1 MASIQDTT
9 AANPAANHY
18 HEGQILGGKYELI
31 SKAGEGATGAVWIA
45 LNTSLQSK
53 VAIKLVHPEM
63 RLPVIVER
71 VMREA
76 RAAARLTHS
85 AIVRVFDLGE
95 TPNGDP
101 YIVMELLEG
110 ESLRSMLDR
119 KVRLTPEEALSVL
132 LPLASAM
139 HLAHE
144 EGIIH
149 RDIKPD
155 NIMLARIDG
164 GRIQPKLVDFGIAK
178 LSFGDPGG
186 VNTGALVIGTPG
198 YMSPEQ
204 AGGGESVDHRTDIWS
219 FSALLYEMVSGD
231 TPFPSVNTLEALCA
245 VIRDPVPSLL
255 GERVKDAA
263 LWAIIERGLKKD
275 PKERWS
281 SMRDVG
287 EALTDWLASRGVA
300 EDVSGVPLR
309 ALWLGAPPSR
319 RMVEAPRPLAG
330 AGGRRIDSPFRARSE
345 EPVVAPSA
353 LFSEVSGVPAPK
365 SPRSRYAV
373 MAGLALLTGA
383 LAWKIAFSSVAAP
396 THAAS
401 VDAAPPAA
409 AMTAAAA
416 PPPPAAAPEPPP
428 PAPTPVTSAAIV
440 APAAVSAAPI
450 PTHVAPKSTTA
461 KWGKVPAKPAVIATA
476 TPVAPP
482 APASSDGTK
491 HTWSAP
497 PGAVD
502 AGAAPLA
509 SPPAT
514 PPVSAPTAPAS
525 NSRDTIDGV

>member
-1 MASIQDTT
+1 MVSIQDPT
-9 AANPAANHY
+9 AAKTGADHY
-18 HEGQILGGKYELI
+18 QEGQILGGKYELI

-45 LNTSLQSK
+45 LNIALQSR

-110 ESLRSMLDR
+110 ESLRTMLDR
-119 KVRLTPEEALSVL
+119 KVRLTPEEALAVL

-144 EGIIH
+144 QGIIH

-204 AGGGESVDHRTDIWS
+204 AGGGETVDHRTDIWS

-231 TPFPSVNTLEALCA
+231 TPFPSANTLEALVA

-263 LWAIIERGLKKD
+263 LWAIIERGLNKD
-275 PKERWS
+275 PRERWS

-287 EALTDWLASRGVA
+287 EALTAWLASRGVA
-300 EDVSGVPLR
+300 EDISGVPLR
-309 ALWLGAPPSR
+309 ALWLDAPPSR
-319 RMVEAPRPLAG
+319 RTATPRPLAG

-345 EPVVAPSA
+345 EPVVATSA
-353 LFSEVSGVPAPK
+353 LFSEVSGTPSPNA
-365 SPRSRYAV
+365 PRSRYVV

-383 LAWKIAFSSVAAP
+383 LAWKIAFSSSAAP
-396 THAAS
+396 AQAAP

-409 AMTAAAA
+409 MITAA
-416 PPPPAAAPEPPP
+416 PTPPP
-428 PAPTPVTSAAIV
+428 PAPTVAAPSAIT

-450 PTHVAPKSTTA
+450 AAAPVAPKNA
-461 KWGKVPAKPAVIATA
+461 PANWGKVPVRAPAKAASTTAVA
-476 TPVAPP
+476 P
-482 APASSDGTK
+482 APAPAPSSDGIK
-491 HTWSAP
+491 PTWIAP
-497 PGAVD
+497 PGAAD
-502 AGAAPLA
+502 AGAAPVA
-509 SPPAT
+509 SPPAA
-514 PPVSAPTAPAS
+514 PPVSAPAAPAN
-525 NSRDTIDGV
+525 NSRDAIDGV

>member
-1 MASIQDTT
+1 MASIKDPT
-9 AANPAANHY
+9 AANTSAEHY

-31 SKAGEGATGAVWIA
+31 SKAGEGATGSVWIA
-45 LNTSLQSK
+45 INIALQSR

-119 KVRLTPEEALSVL
+119 KVRLTPEEAVAVL

-144 EGIIH
+144 QGIIH

-204 AGGGESVDHRTDIWS
+204 AGGGETVDHRSDIWS

-231 TPFPSVNTLEALCA
+231 TPFPSVNTLEALVA

-263 LWAIIERGLKKD
+263 LWAIIERGLRKD
-275 PKERWS
+275 PRERWNN
-281 SMRDVG
+281 MRDLG
-287 EALTDWLASRGVA
+287 EALTEWLSARGVA
-300 EDVSGVPLR
+300 EDISGVPLR
-309 ALWLGAPPSR
+309 ALWLDAPPSR
-319 RMVEAPRPLAG
+319 RMIEAPRPLVG
-330 AGGRRIDSPFRARSE
+330 ASGRRIDSPFRARSE
-345 EPVVAPSA
+345 EPVVATSA
-353 LFSEVSGVPAPK
+353 LFSEVSGAQSPRA
-365 SPRSRYAV
+365 PRSRYVV

-383 LAWKIAFSSVAAP
+383 LAWKIAFLPVAAP
-396 THAAS
+396 AQAATI
-401 VDAAPPAA
+401 DAAPPAA
-409 AMTAAAA
+409 MMTAA
-416 PPPPAAAPEPPP
+416 PTPPPAAVAVAAP
-428 PAPTPVTSAAIV
+428 PAII
-440 APAAVSAAPI
+440 APAAVSAAP
-450 PTHVAPKSTTA
+450 TAASSAPKAATP
-461 KWGKVPAKPAVIATA
+461 KWGKVPVRAAAPAPSASA
-476 TPVAPP
+476 TPVVPAQAPI
-482 APASSDGTK
+482 ADGIK
-491 HTWSAP
+491 HTWVAP
-497 PGAVD
+497 PGAAD
-502 AGAAPLA
+502 AGAGPVASPYAAPL
-509 SPPAT
+509 
-514 PPVSAPTAPAS
+514 VSAAPV
-525 NSRDTIDGV
+525 NGSRDTIDGI

>member
-1 MASIQDTT
+1 MARIEDTT
-9 AANPAANHY
+9 AARPRADHY
-18 HEGQILGGKYELI
+18 QAGQILDGKYQLL

-45 LNTSLQSK
+45 LNLSLQSR

-110 ESLRSMLDR
+110 ESLRTMLDR
-119 KVRLTPEEALSVL
+119 KVRLTPEEALAVL

-139 HLAHE
+139 QLAHDQ
-144 EGIIH
+144 GIIH

-186 VNTGALVIGTPG
+186 VNTGAMVIGTPG

-204 AGGGESVDHRTDIWS
+204 AGGGEIVDHRADIWS
-219 FSALLYEMVSGD
+219 FSAMLYEMVSGD

-255 GERVKDAA
+255 GERVKDPA
-263 LWAIIERGLKKD
+263 LWAILERGLNKD
-275 PKERWS
+275 PAQRWGS
-281 SMRDVG
+281 IRAMG
-287 EALTDWLASRGVA
+287 EALTDWLSARGVA

-309 ALWLGAPPSR
+309 ALWLEEPVSR
-319 RMVEAPRPLAG
+319 RGGAAPKPLAG
-330 AGGRRIDSPFRARSE
+330 AGGRRIDSPFRAQSE
-345 EPVVAPSA
+345 EPVVANSM
-353 LFSEVSGVPAPK
+353 LFSEISGSSAPAT
-365 SPRSRYAV
+365 SRSRYAV
-373 MAGLALLTGA
+373 MAGLALLTAA
-383 LAWKIAFSSVAAP
+383 LAWKIAFSSVAPPAL
-396 THAAS
+396 AAS

-409 AMTAAAA
+409 MVTAA
-416 PPPPAAAPEPPP
+416 PIPPP
-428 PAPTPVTSAAIV
+428 PAPIVPVVAAPAETAAPVAIV
-440 APAAVSAAPI
+440 AAPSAMPA
-450 PTHVAPKSTTA
+450 APKSASA
-461 KWGKVPAKPAVIATA
+461 KWGKVPVRAPSTVASASPVVPPAPILDAAKQTWVAPAAAPDAGPIS
-476 TPVAPP
+476 PPEAPP
-482 APASSDGTK
+482 ASNPTPPAST
-491 HTWSAP
+491 
-497 PGAVD
+497 
-502 AGAAPLA
+502 
-509 SPPAT
+509 
-514 PPVSAPTAPAS
+514 
-525 NSRDTIDGV
+525 SRDTIDGV

>member
-1 MASIQDTT
+1 MASIKEST
-9 AANPAANHY
+9 AAHTGADHY
-18 HEGQILGGKYELI
+18 HEGQILGGKYELL

-45 LNTSLQSK
+45 QNTALQSK

-76 RAAARLTHS
+76 RAAARLNHS

-95 TPNGDP
+95 TPSGDP

-110 ESLRSMLDR
+110 ESLRTMLDR
-119 KVRLTPEEALSVL
+119 KVRLTPEEALAVL

-204 AGGGESVDHRTDIWS
+204 AGGGEVVDQRTDIWS
-219 FSALLYEMVSGD
+219 FCALFYEMISGD
-231 TPFPSVNTLEALCA
+231 TPFPSVNTLEALVA

-263 LWAIIERGLKKD
+263 LWAILERGLRKD
-275 PKERWS
+275 PRERWS
-281 SMRDVG
+281 NMRDLG
-287 EALTDWLASRGVA
+287 EALTEWLAARGVA

-319 RMVEAPRPLAG
+319 RAIDVPRPLAG
-330 AGGRRIDSPFRARSE
+330 AGSGRIDSPFRARSE
-345 EPVVAPSA
+345 EPVVASSA
-353 LFSEVSGVPAPK
+353 LFSEVTGRPGPAA
-365 SPRSRYAV
+365 PRSRYVV
-373 MAGLALLTGA
+373 MAGLGLLTAA
-383 LAWKIAFSSVAAP
+383 LAWKIAFSPGA
-396 THAAS
+396 HAAAAS
-401 VDAAPPAA
+401 NIDAAPAA
-409 AMTAAAA
+409 AMVTAAPA
-416 PPPPAAAPEPPP
+416 PAPP
-428 PAPTPVTSAAIV
+428 PAPSAIAPIASARAVAVV
-440 APAAVSAAPI
+440 APEPVVAAPI
-450 PTHVAPKSTTA
+450 VAHPAPKTVAA
-461 KWGKVPAKPAVIATA
+461 KWGKVPTSAPAPHASAAPVVPAAPATSSDPTKSTWVVPGGA
-476 TPVAPP
+476 PSAAAPSTPAGPP
-482 APASSDGTK
+482 A
-491 HTWSAP
+491 
-497 PGAVD
+497 
-502 AGAAPLA
+502 AAP
-509 SPPAT
+509 T
-514 PPVSAPTAPAS
+514 PIHDPV
-525 NSRDTIDGV
+525 DGI